1 MRDTKVDMLHG
12 PLAGKLFW
20 FALPIAASS
29 MLQQLFNAA
38 DTAVVGKFA
47 DAAALAAVGTN
58 GEIVAFI
65 VSLSAG
71 LAVGTNVLLGMC
83 IGKGEKK
90 DIQGVI
96 QTAMVLALAVG
107 LVGLLL
113 GQVVARP
120 ILVLIHTPE
129 EILDLAV
136 QYLRIYCLGY
146 PALLVYDFG
155 SAILRSKGDS
165 RRPFLILTFSGFIN
179 VGLNL
184 FFVIVCGL
192 GVAGVAVATD
202 LSTLFSAGM
211 VVWWL
216 IRETDEIR
224 LSVESFCFSGKFV
237 GKIVSIGLPAG
248 LQGAVFCLANIF
260 IQSAVNSFGS
270 IAVAGSAISMNYEYF
285 SYYILSACGQAAT
298 TFVSQ
303 NYAAGN
309 RQRCRRILVLCL
321 VGSVLFDSIV
331 NTPLVIWRQA
341 FSGIFS
347 SETAVLEAAC
357 QRMLIVLALGPV
369 CGLYEVPAGVMR
381 GMGYSLRPALMTMLG
396 ICLFR
401 IVWVET
407 VFRRVRTL
415 PCLFI
420 VFPITWAITLVLIWG
435 TFRLVAWDKLK
446 GNEESAA

>member
-12 PLAGKLFW
+12 PLSGKLFW

-71 LAVGTNVLLGMC
+71 LSVGTNVLLGMC

-192 GVAGVAVATD
+192 GVAGV
-202 LSTLFSAGM
+202 
-211 VVWWL
+211 
-216 IRETDEIR
+216 
-224 LSVESFCFSGKFV
+224 
-237 GKIVSIGLPAG
+237 
-248 LQGAVFCLANIF
+248 
-260 IQSAVNSFGS
+260 
-270 IAVAGSAISMNYEYF
+270 
-285 SYYILSACGQAAT
+285 
-298 TFVSQ
+298 
-303 NYAAGN
+303 
-309 RQRCRRILVLCL
+309 
-321 VGSVLFDSIV
+321 
-331 NTPLVIWRQA
+331 
-341 FSGIFS
+341 
-347 SETAVLEAAC
+347 
-357 QRMLIVLALGPV
+357 
-369 CGLYEVPAGVMR
+369 MR

-407 VFRRVRTL
+407 VFRQVRTM

-446 GNEESAA
+446 GNEGSAA

>member
-96 QTAMVLALAVG
+96 QIAMVLALAVG

-192 GVAGVAVATD
+192 GACRCYAGHGIFPASRAD
-202 LSTLFSAGM
+202 DHAGY
-211 VVWWL
+211 L
-216 IRETDEIR
+216 PFPHRLGGDGFPTGADAA
-224 LSVESFCFSGKFV
+224 LSVHRISHHLGHH
-237 GKIVSIGLPAG
+237 AG
-248 LQGAVFCLANIF
+248 ADLGDFQ
-260 IQSAVNSFGS
+260 
-270 IAVAGSAISMNYEYF
+270 
-285 SYYILSACGQAAT
+285 ACG
-298 TFVSQ
+298 
-303 NYAAGN
+303 
-309 RQRCRRILVLCL
+309 
-321 VGSVLFDSIV
+321 
-331 NTPLVIWRQA
+331 
-341 FSGIFS
+341 
-347 SETAVLEAAC
+347 
-357 QRMLIVLALGPV
+357 LG
-369 CGLYEVPAGVMR
+369 
-381 GMGYSLRPALMTMLG
+381 
-396 ICLFR
+396 
-401 IVWVET
+401 
-407 VFRRVRTL
+407 
-415 PCLFI
+415 
-420 VFPITWAITLVLIWG
+420 
-435 TFRLVAWDKLK
+435 
-446 GNEESAA
+446 

>member
-96 QTAMVLALAVG
+96 QIAMVLALAVG

-155 SAILRSKGDS
+155 SAILRSKGGQPQAISDPDVF
-165 RRPFLILTFSGFIN
+165 RLYQ
-179 VGLNL
+179 
-184 FFVIVCGL
+184 CGPES
-192 GVAGVAVATD
+192 V
-202 LSTLFSAGM
+202 FRHC
-211 VVWWL
+211 VWTGCG
-216 IRETDEIR
+216 RCCHCYR
-224 LSVESFCFSGKFV
+224 SFH
-237 GKIVSIGLPAG
+237 P
-248 LQGAVFCLANIF
+248 VFC
-260 IQSAVNSFGS
+260 GD
-270 IAVAGSAISMNYEYF
+270 G
-285 SYYILSACGQAAT
+285 
-298 TFVSQ
+298 
-303 NYAAGN
+303 
-309 RQRCRRILVLCL
+309 CL
-321 VGSVLFDSIV
+321 VADPGD
-331 NTPLVIWRQA
+331 
-341 FSGIFS
+341 G
-347 SETAVLEAAC
+347 
-357 QRMLIVLALGPV
+357 
-369 CGLYEVPAGVMR
+369 
-381 GMGYSLRPALMTMLG
+381 
-396 ICLFR
+396 
-401 IVWVET
+401 
-407 VFRRVRTL
+407 
-415 PCLFI
+415 
-420 VFPITWAITLVLIWG
+420 
-435 TFRLVAWDKLK
+435 
-446 GNEESAA
+446 

>member
-165 RRPFLILTFSGFIN
+165 RRPFLIVL
-179 VGLNL
+179 VGVWAVRLPL
-184 FFVIVCGL
+184 GPILLVRCGL
-192 GVAGVAVATD
+192 GLAAIWIAMVAALMLRGVLCQFFVCKINWPRRAALV
-202 LSTLFSAGM
+202 
-211 VVWWL
+211 
-216 IRETDEIR
+216 
-224 LSVESFCFSGKFV
+224 SGK
-237 GKIVSIGLPAG
+237 P
-248 LQGAVFCLANIF
+248 
-260 IQSAVNSFGS
+260 
-270 IAVAGSAISMNYEYF
+270 
-285 SYYILSACGQAAT
+285 T
-298 TFVSQ
+298 TKS
-303 NYAAGN
+303 
-309 RQRCRRILVLCL
+309 
-321 VGSVLFDSIV
+321 
-331 NTPLVIWRQA
+331 
-341 FSGIFS
+341 
-347 SETAVLEAAC
+347 
-357 QRMLIVLALGPV
+357 
-369 CGLYEVPAGVMR
+369 
-381 GMGYSLRPALMTMLG
+381 
-396 ICLFR
+396 
-401 IVWVET
+401 
-407 VFRRVRTL
+407 
-415 PCLFI
+415 
-420 VFPITWAITLVLIWG
+420 
-435 TFRLVAWDKLK
+435 
-446 GNEESAA
+446 